1 MGSDNRDG
9 PSRRICTH
17 ASLRVYHNRIHL
29 IYFLLGVPPLLAAI
43 VAAVLLLPPPEI
55 VLADSFASNTYHRL
69 PAQCEKAAADFHRC
83 QATSDHTLVF
93 ACHRKWCNGWGHCE
107 PCMGL
112 GDRSRFLLSGITEA
126 VKHCVHIQLDYP
138 VLDIALLQSAIY
150 RDPAGWWG
158 ELFHFRSYQLADPH
172 KHLKLTLPP
181 SDKMTVSHFTSN
193 FLTRNYDACLF
204 HILFRPTV
212 SLSNDLD
219 RHNAAIGTSSIG
231 IHFRTGDFAAFS
243 LNQTHDLRI
252 GQDQTLD
259 AAIAAMLQCA
269 DRLATKL
276 FPYRQAEQVTFYLAT
291 DSSVVKDMIVKNA
304 SAWSQ
309 HPIYMTSVQP
319 QAYLRALSGDRDAW
333 MEMYLLAARQGL
345 VANALPADYDGPV
358 SYAVSMFAQL
368 AQKIGFITDDKF
380 VACSLDTDKEK
391 KL

>member
-1 MGSDNRDG
+1 MGSDNRHG
-9 PSRRICTH
+9 PRQLICTH
-17 ASLRVYHNRIHL
+17 ASLRVYQNRIRLLH
-29 IYFLLGVPPLLAAI
+29 FLTGIALLLAAV

-55 VLADSFASNTYHRL
+55 ALADSFASNTYHHL
-69 PAQCEKAAADFHRC
+69 PTQCEKAATDFHRC

-126 VKHCVHIQLDYP
+126 IKHCVHIQLDYP

-158 ELFHFRSYQLADPH
+158 ELFHFRSYQLPDYR

-181 SDKMTVSHFTSN
+181 RDKITVSHFHSTS
-193 FLTRNYDACLF
+193 LTHDYDACLF
-204 HILFRPTV
+204 HILFQPAV
-212 SLSNDLD
+212 SLSKDLD

-231 IHFRTGDFAAFS
+231 IHFRAGDVSAFL
-243 LNQTHDLRI
+243 LNRTHDLRI

-259 AAIAAMLQCA
+259 AAIATMLQCA
-269 DRLATKL
+269 DRLAIKL
-276 FPYRQAEQVTFYLAT
+276 FPGRSPEQVTFYLAT
-291 DSSVVKDMIVKNA
+291 DSSVAKNMIAKNS
-304 SAWSQ
+304 SAWSR

-319 QAYLRALSGDRDAW
+319 QAYLRAVSGDRDAW

-358 SYAVSMFAQL
+358 SYTVSMFAKL
-368 AQKIGFITDDKF
+368 AQKIGFIPDDKF
-380 VACSLDTDKEK
+380 MACSLDADSGKE
-391 KL
+391 L